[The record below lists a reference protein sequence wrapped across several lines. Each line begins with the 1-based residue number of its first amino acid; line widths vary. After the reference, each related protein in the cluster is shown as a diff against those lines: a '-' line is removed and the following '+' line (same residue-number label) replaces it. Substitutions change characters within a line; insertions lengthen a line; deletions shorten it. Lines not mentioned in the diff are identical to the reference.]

1 MPFAHIHLGY
11 GRIEGDSDEAL
22 RITDDLT
29 DAVTRQITNE
39 SLVLPRY
46 LVTAMFYDLYPD
58 NPLGEY
64 IEDENEPSP
73 PANDTEGMLEGV
85 LRRIRRLTSKS
96 VGTAGKLGESAT
108 RQARTVTK
116 GAKARMEDLGGAAAS
131 QIGQVVGDTFVRFSK
146 FAATLNKATTEQ
158 MRKLDH
164 NTKGLRDDLIEW
176 GRATGAAVGAA
187 FLRVENMVPSFSDLA
202 PSVKAKFAM
211 AGLRGAWRPVEFAQ
225 GFFEEGI
232 PAGVRNLGENAV
244 LKFVQDK
251 HAGHIKAVANAPE
264 LMMEH
269 ATIVWERAKDNL
281 ARGAADMTPMELAK
295 ANAINAMDAAGI
307 VAGQAIQTAAT
318 AGAIGMALEGVVTVA
333 ENYIYVYRGE
343 KDVDEGVRD
352 AVTDIIKKGGASAV
366 GGIGLTVALSL
377 GAGPAIAAAGPV
389 IVTVGGATFV
399 LTAYKRIKTALDS
412 TEPEQHDSGPLPGF
426 RFNVITQPLNKGAA
440 PKSSPL
446 LETRTLFI
454 GVRAVK
460 LGD

>member
-46 LVTAMFYDLYPD
+46 LVTAMFYDLYTD

-73 PANDTEGMLEGV
+73 PANDTEGRLEGV
-85 LRRIRRLTSKS
+85 RRWIRQLT
-96 VGTAGKLGESAT
+96 GTSADAAGKVAETVAG
-108 RQARTVTK
+108 QAGSVAK
-116 GAKARMEDLGGAAAS
+116 GAKTRVENLGGAAAS

-146 FAATLNKATTEQ
+146 FAAALNKATTKQ
-158 MRKLDH
+158 MRRIDR

-176 GRATGAAVGAA
+176 GKATGAAVGAA
-187 FLRVENMVPSFSDLA
+187 FLRVENMVPSFGDL
-202 PSVKAKFAM
+202 PPVVKAKFAM

-232 PAGVRNLGENAV
+232 PAVVRNLGESAV
-244 LKFVQDK
+244 LKFVEGK

-264 LMMEH
+264 KMMEH
-269 ATIVWERAKDNL
+269 ANIVWERAKDNL
-281 ARGAADMTPMELAK
+281 ARGAADMNTMELAK

-307 VAGQAIQTAAT
+307 VAGQAIKTAAT
-318 AGAIGMALEGVVTVA
+318 AGCIGMALEGVVTVA

-343 KDVDEGVRD
+343 KDVDEAVKDAARD
-352 AVTDIIKKGGASAV
+352 AINKGVASAI
-366 GGIGLTVALSL
+366 GGIGLTVALSF

-412 TEPEQHDSGPLPGF
+412 TEPEHHDSGSLPGF